1 MVNCL
6 WACQAHIE
14 AHEPI
19 IPALRVL
26 RQEDCEVRPELHNK
40 ILSKKTKTKVC
51 KNWIEMKEGL
61 KLDSLGVGLLPKA
74 CQLSRPMFRLGKSIG
89 DWLDR

>member
-1 MVNCL
+1 MDVKRSHRIHTQAGRMVNHL

-14 AHEPI
+14 AHEPV

-51 KNWIEMKEGL
+51 KNWIEMRG
-61 KLDSLGVGLLPKA
+61 
-74 CQLSRPMFRLGKSIG
+74 
-89 DWLDR
+89 